1 MLVFFFQ
8 RRKSNGLFCL
18 CSQVKTRT
26 LPHNQYSYGSHVM
39 EYGNLNLNNKFL
51 DIYMGTDPANEN
63 FTFTGDNS
71 LPSLSTA
78 VNQRDADLVYFWTKV
93 DTPFL

>member
-1 MLVFFFQ
+1 
-8 RRKSNGLFCL
+8 
-18 CSQVKTRT
+18 
-26 LPHNQYSYGSHVM
+26 M